1 MNLFSL
7 LLKIGDDILHKPNS
21 TAAQITNFALK
32 NPDLVKQGANFIGN
46 VVGLTFMPFIFFS
59 KVIVDREIRTNYN
72 NWKKSPNTSE
82 KIRQKEAFKKMTSSY
97 IGSRIKKEIP
107 IDIGLERGFI
117 SRDNPNET
125 IIGVFENGEIRYA
138 EKASYDS
145 IDPELDRE
153 LNKKKLVLT

>member
-1 MNLFSL
+1 M
-7 LLKIGDDILHKPNS
+7 
-21 TAAQITNFALK
+21 
-32 NPDLVKQGANFIGN
+32 
-46 VVGLTFMPFIFFS
+46 
-59 KVIVDREIRTNYN
+59 R
-72 NWKKSPNTSE
+72 
-82 KIRQKEAFKKMTSSY
+82 
-97 IGSRIKKEIP
+97 KKEIP

-153 LNKKKLVLT
+153 LNKKKFPTKSIMKESGTSPKCNMTMVVM

>member
-1 MNLFSL
+1 MSLFSL
-7 LLKIGDDILHKPNS
+7 LLKIGDDILNKPNS

-59 KVIVDREIRTNYN
+59 KVIVDRGIRTNYN

>member
-1 MNLFSL
+1 
-7 LLKIGDDILHKPNS
+7 
-21 TAAQITNFALK
+21 
-32 NPDLVKQGANFIGN
+32 
-46 VVGLTFMPFIFFS
+46 
-59 KVIVDREIRTNYN
+59 
-72 NWKKSPNTSE
+72 
-82 KIRQKEAFKKMTSSY
+82 MTSSY